1 MKLKVLKNHHWPP
14 DWDFVANDTKNLA
27 QKGSRVRLPDQGWQR
42 KLMAST
48 EPVSKGRSPHYA
60 PCLLWESP
68 DSKAHSARKGPG
80 LQSQLV
86 SSGLQGTE
94 EPTNSGENIK
104 VIYHPAEQSV
114 WKQGQFRNWSK
125 ISTKPLR
132 PQILCIFLLFY
143 SDLAF
148 CPQAFSWVMTKWLPQ
163 FQRILSPQ
171 SHSKMQMKDRFSMH
185 LFFIL
190 EEDLSQ
196 NVLVERPQ
204 VLNMGFVSMLSS

>member
-48 EPVSKGRSPHYA
+48 EPVSKGRWPHYA

-86 SSGLQGTE
+86 SSGLQGAE

-132 PQILCIFLLFY
+132 PQILCIFLFVLLRPCVLSSGFFLGDDKMAASVPANSVSTESLQNADERQIFHASLFY
-143 SDLAF
+143 LGGRPFSK
-148 CPQAFSWVMTKWLPQ
+148 CPCWTASGP
-163 FQRILSPQ
+163 
-171 SHSKMQMKDRFSMH
+171 
-185 LFFIL
+185 
-190 EEDLSQ
+190 
-196 NVLVERPQ
+196 
-204 VLNMGFVSMLSS
+204 